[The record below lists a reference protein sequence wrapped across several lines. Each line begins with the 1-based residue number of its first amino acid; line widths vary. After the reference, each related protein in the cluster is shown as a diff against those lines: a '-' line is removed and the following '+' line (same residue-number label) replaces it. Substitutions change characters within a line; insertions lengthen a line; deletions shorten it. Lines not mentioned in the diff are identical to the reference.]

1 MQLVQIRASD
11 EQELDCLMREL
22 VAYSP
27 KRSRLCVLIELEEDS
42 QTLLVALLSAV
53 EACIERNDI
62 RSVRLELDG
71 DDYTLVA
78 Q

>member
-1 MQLVQIRASD
+1 
-11 EQELDCLMREL
+11 MREL